1 MHNSQDSNL
10 DKDIENSINL
20 DKNWKA
26 CEELV
31 RKKIKFNKIKNIL
44 LINPPQFQT
53 SHINLEMLKNVQKCS
68 RNLFKIWEILSFF

>member
-1 MHNSQDSNL
+1 MHNSQDLNL
-10 DKDIENSINL
+10 DKDLENSLNL

-53 SHINLEMLKNVQKCS
+53 SHINLEMLKNK
-68 RNLFKIWEILSFF
+68 RYFFYYLVIVDLMGFY